1 MNTKIFVVMM
11 GLVISL
17 LMAGCSASGAPKSP
31 VGDYMFGSTS
41 FELVNKGSFSI
52 EHTASGNEPNNY
64 SVVGT
69 YVYTLDHVDDDNEIS
84 YGKIDMKITGLT
96 LNGIS
101 VQSLDVTTNHTGTD
115 MSIGDNLPG
124 WWKYMNLITYG
135 GKMHLGL
142 NLPFRG
148 YRSETV
154 DSGSDWLIIGDPKI
168 NK

>member
-1 MNTKIFVVMM
+1 MNKRLFVIAI
-11 GLVISL
+11 GLVITL
-17 LMAGCSASGAPKSP
+17 LMAGCSGSGAPNSP
-31 VGDYMFGSTS
+31 VGDYVFGSTS
-41 FELVNKGSFSI
+41 FDLGNKGAYSI

-64 SVVGT
+64 TVTGT
-69 YVYTLDHVDDDNEIS
+69 YVFTLEHVDKENEIS
-84 YGKIDMKITGLT
+84 YGKIDMKVTGLT
-96 LNGIS
+96 LNGTS

-115 MSIGDNLPG
+115 MSVGDNLPG

-168 NK
+168 EK